1 MQRISG
7 RVKTDI
13 DPDRTRIQTRRKLRS
28 ISGVVNQPTG
38 LELGSEIHTGISCH
52 DSAPEPTSPNIYAS
66 GMSTGTSDHE
76 IAAMFYEF
84 AESASTRAPFYA
96 DITQAI
102 GDDSHPIVRNLLD
115 HAPQPQQRPVLLLA
129 AMHYLVLQHQ
139 NTALS
144 RRYPSVT
151 GVPHVASLDRNGLAA
166 DLHEFC
172 STYSD
177 ELIHLIRTRHT
188 QTNDVSRSALLRLA
202 LAHQPIIE
210 NSTLIDV
217 GCSAGLNLH
226 LDSYHCTYTA
236 ENGSWTTSGGDTA
249 APDLRCS
256 VRAEAPPD
264 IEIGTFSRRL
274 GFDPHPIDVD
284 TDDAMWLL
292 ACVWPD
298 QLDRIER
305 LKEAVAWAKANPVD
319 LRTADALAA
328 LTEIEAMQDDHLTI
342 VNSWVLSYLSL
353 DDQHSYRQRLE
364 ALGRRRHLTWVYLEQ
379 PSTTPTLQHDE
390 QIARDPQRSEL
401 TAVTRIDW
409 NNGVSHVRHLG
420 TMHPHGYWFH
430 PSAR

>member
-1 MQRISG
+1 
-7 RVKTDI
+7 
-13 DPDRTRIQTRRKLRS
+13 
-28 ISGVVNQPTG
+28 
-38 LELGSEIHTGISCH
+38 
-52 DSAPEPTSPNIYAS
+52 
-66 GMSTGTSDHE
+66 MSTGDSDRE
-76 IAAMFYEF
+76 IAAMFHEF
-84 AESASTRAPFYA
+84 AESVSARAPFYA
-96 DITQAI
+96 DIAHAI
-102 GDDSHPIVRNLLD
+102 GDDSEPTVRSLLD
-115 HAPQPQQRPVLLLA
+115 RAPQPQQRPVLLLA
-129 AMHYLVLQHQ
+129 AIHYLVLQHQ

-144 RRYPSVT
+144 QLYPSVT
-151 GVPHVASLDRNGLAA
+151 GTPHVASLDRNELTA

-172 STYSD
+172 DTYRD
-177 ELIHLIRTRHT
+177 ELGDLVRTRPT
-188 QTNDVSRSALLRLA
+188 QTNDISRSALLRLA
-202 LAHQPIIE
+202 LALQPVIE

-226 LDSYHCTYTA
+226 LDAYHCTFTA
-236 ENGSWTTSGGDTA
+236 ENGSWITSAGDTA
-249 APDLRCS
+249 APALRCS

-264 IEIGTFSRRL
+264 VEIGTFAGRI

-284 TDDAMWLL
+284 TNDAIWLL

-305 LKEAVAWAKANPVD
+305 LKKAVAWAKAHPVD

-328 LTEIEAMQDDHLTI
+328 LTEIEEMRDDHLTI

-353 DDQHSYRQRLE
+353 DDQHLYRQRLE
-364 ALGRRRHLTWVYLEQ
+364 ALGRRRNLTWVYLEQ
-379 PSTTPTLQHDE
+379 PSTTPALQHNQ

-409 NNGVSHVRHLG
+409 NDGNSHTRHLG